1 MVFFP
6 SYKYMKEVFSLYKE
20 KYPEENIIVQNSS
33 MSDGEREEFINK
45 FEKGTENVIGFCVLG
60 GIFSEGIDLTG
71 DKIIGAII
79 IGVGLPQICVE
90 RNLIKNYYDDKL
102 QSGFQYSY
110 IYPGMTK
117 VMQAAGRVIRTET
130 DKGIVLLIDERFN
143 SYSYKKL
150 FPKHWYP
157 NISVKNKG
165 ELETALKEFWN

>member
-1 MVFFP
+1 MCIRW
-6 SYKYMKEVFSLYKE
+6 Y
-20 KYPEENIIVQNSS
+20 
-33 MSDGEREEFINK
+33 
-45 FEKGTENVIGFCVLG
+45 
-60 GIFSEGIDLTG
+60 FSEGIDLTG

-117 VMQAAGRVIRTET
+117 VMQAAGRVIRTEI
-130 DKGIVLLIDERFN
+130 DKGIILLIDERFN

-157 NISVKNKG
+157 NINVKNKK